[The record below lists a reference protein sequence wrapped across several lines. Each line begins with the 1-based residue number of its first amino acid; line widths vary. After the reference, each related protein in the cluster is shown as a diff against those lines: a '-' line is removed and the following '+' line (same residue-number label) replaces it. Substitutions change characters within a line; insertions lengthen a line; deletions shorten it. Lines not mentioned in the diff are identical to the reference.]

1 MGGVRPKLSITA
13 AYNYLSAMKAATHNA
28 NFESLIA
35 TLRSAQRYTARIGF
49 TSRATAEARGLPVIP
64 AGACAAV
71 L

>member
-1 MGGVRPKLSITA
+1 
-13 AYNYLSAMKAATHNA
+13 MKAATHNA